1 MQTSAVN
8 RAIVWG
14 LLAVAAV
21 ANIAGYALD
30 LYRRLW
36 WFDEVLHGA
45 TIAAITLALGL
56 ALYGKVLLGARDS
69 PLLLVAVIVAIGLA
83 IGALWEVAEWGFD
96 QAVSGDVIKGKRD
109 TMLDLVM
116 DGLGALAA
124 GVAALVMVDDR
135 RGDG

>member
-1 MQTSAVN
+1 MQTSTVN

-69 PLLLVAVIVAIGLA
+69 PLLLVAVLAAIGLA
-83 IGALWEVAEWGFD
+83 LGALWEVAEWGFD

-124 GVAALVMVDDR
+124 GIAVLVMVDDPR
-135 RGDG
+135 AG